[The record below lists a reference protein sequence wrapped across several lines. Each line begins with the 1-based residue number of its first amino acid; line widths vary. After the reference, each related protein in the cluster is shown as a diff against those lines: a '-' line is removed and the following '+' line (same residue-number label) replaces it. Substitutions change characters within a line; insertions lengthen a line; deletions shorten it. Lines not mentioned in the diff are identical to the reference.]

1 MLCVFIGGNLG
12 FQPLELLPR
21 VLVVALAHARMELL
35 GLPGVLGLVLL
46 DQLVQGVVFLLPLR
60 LGALRH
66 KNLKNVCQPFL
77 NLGSFEILA
86 ESLQKAMLEL

>member
-1 MLCVFIGGNLG
+1 MRLQLVAIGVAFPVKVDFDGDLGNPWDQ
-12 FQPLELLPR
+12 FF
-21 VLVVALAHARMELL
+21 
-35 GLPGVLGLVLL
+35 VLL

-77 NLGSFEILA
+77 NLGSFEVLA